1 MTKVMRKSKA
11 SERKAIEGQKDVL
24 KNIRK
29 CMGKIEESYE
39 MRRNEESNLKMKGK
53 RAFLRKSEERYEEKR
68 GK

>member
-1 MTKVMRKSKA
+1 
-11 SERKAIEGQKDVL
+11 
-24 KNIRK
+24 
-29 CMGKIEESYE
+29 MGKIEESYE